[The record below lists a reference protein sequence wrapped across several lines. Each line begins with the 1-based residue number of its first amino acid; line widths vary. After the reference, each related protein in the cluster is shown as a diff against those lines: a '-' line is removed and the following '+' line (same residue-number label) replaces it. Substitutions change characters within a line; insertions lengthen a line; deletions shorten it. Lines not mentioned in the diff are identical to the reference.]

1 MPSDKRILT
10 AITRKNRICQS
21 RIKMKIIDPFTP
33 ITPNERWAP
42 SQSQMEA
49 LQNAYEKLLPP
60 LVYKIRLAVTKW
72 REDNYQGASE
82 SSKSLLNFW
91 FNQEHLIGQSKF
103 RFYFSQ
109 REAIESIIYLFEVA
123 KAKDKYE
130 LMRFDS
136 SERVS
141 TGMFDEN
148 WTRFV
153 VKMATGAGKTKVIGL
168 TLVWSY
174 FHKLYEKD
182 SPLSKDF
189 LIIAPNI
196 IVLNRLRKDFDGL
209 KMFFEEPFIPD
220 NGFDDKDWKNDFQLT
235 LHIQDDLKPITESG
249 NIFLTNIHRV
259 FFNEEPEQS
268 IETLF
273 LGVKP
278 KPNADTLKGMDL
290 GKILRSDKIKDLVIL
305 NDEAHHIHDSSLA
318 WFKSIEDIS
327 NKLKLKNGNGVSL
340 QADYSATP
348 KHNNGAIFVQT
359 ICDYP
364 LVEAIK
370 QNVVKSPVLPDEAS
384 REKIKE
390 KESSSF
396 IERYR
401 DFIHLGYLEWEQQYS
416 ELKNHKIP
424 ILFVMTMNTNEAD
437 QAAAFLESN
446 YPILK
451 KSVLTIH
458 TNNSGEIKEKATS
471 KRDKQELEILRKAA
485 DDIDKDDS
493 PYKAVVSVL
502 MLREGWDVRNVTTI
516 VGLRPFGA
524 DSKILPEQ
532 TIGRGLRKMFSLD
545 IPEKLVVVGTPAF
558 LEFVESLKTEG
569 VEFQYSPMGKGSKG
583 KAPIIIEVDK
593 ENKNKDLN
601 YLDISIP
608 QMSPRI
614 YREYKNLEFLDINK
628 FNHKKVILKKFS
640 DEELKEIIFNDI
652 EGDFSHKTVFK
663 DSLPDYRNVI
673 GFFTSIILKDSR
685 LVSGFNILYPK
696 VEGFIKYKL
705 FVKEVELTDP
715 QTMRNLS
722 EVLPKEILKTTFK
735 KAIDELTVADKGTAE
750 VKNYISL
757 RLSKPKIAENQPFLI
772 PSKSVFNKI
781 IGDNPFELELA
792 SYLETRFPDVVSF
805 AKNTMGEGGI
815 NFKMEYQAKDGN
827 IRDYFPDF
835 FVKTAPN
842 KFFILE
848 TKGREDFDDV
858 RKIKRLAIW
867 CNDINKVQ
875 SEYSYTPV
883 YIKQEKWEKVK
894 NNLKSFQEIISLFT
908 ISEVEKYFTKDEA
921 IRLINKGADT
931 SNFGDPIEWQ
941 KKDRAERKINGL

>member
-1 MPSDKRILT
+1 VIQKQM
-10 AITRKNRICQS
+10 
-21 RIKMKIIDPFTP
+21 MKFSDPFK
-33 ITPNERWAP
+33 ILSPNERWAP
-42 SQSQMEA
+42 TQSQIEA
-49 LQNAYEKLLPP
+49 FQNAYEKLLPP

-72 REDNYQGASE
+72 REENYMGASE
-82 SSKSLLNFW
+82 TSKSLLNFW

-103 RFYFSQ
+103 CFYFSQ
-109 REAIESIIYLFEVA
+109 REAIESVIYLYEVA
-123 KAKDKYE
+123 SAKDKYE

-141 TGMFDEN
+141 TGMFNEN
-148 WTRFV
+148 WARYV
-153 VKMATGAGKTKVIGL
+153 IKMATGAGKTKVMGL

-174 FHKLYEKD
+174 FHKRYEKD

-189 LIIAPNI
+189 LVIAPNI

-209 KMFFEEPFIPD
+209 KMFFEELFIPD
-220 NGFDDKDWKNDFQLT
+220 NGYNDKDWQNDFQLT

-259 FFNEEPEQS
+259 SLNEDPEQTF
-268 IETLF
+268 ETMF

-278 KPNADTLKGMDL
+278 KPDADTSKGMDL

-305 NDEAHHIHDSSLA
+305 NDEAHHIHESSLA

-340 QADYSATP
+340 QADFSATP

-359 ICDYP
+359 ICDFP

-384 REKIKE
+384 RQKIRE
-390 KESSSF
+390 KESSDF

-401 DFIHLGYLEWEQQYS
+401 DYIHLGYLEWEQQYE
-416 ELKNHKIP
+416 ELKNHKTP
-424 ILFVMTMNTNEAD
+424 ILFIMTMNTKEAD

-446 YPILK
+446 YPKLK
-451 KSVLTIH
+451 KAVLTIH
-458 TNNSGEIKEKATS
+458 TNNSGEIKETATS
-471 KRDKQELEILRKAA
+471 KKDKEELEILRKAA
-485 DDIDKDDS
+485 DAIDKDDS

-545 IPEKLVVVGTPAF
+545 TPEKLVVVGTPAF
-558 LEFVESLKTEG
+558 LEFVEGLKTEG

-583 KAPIIIEVDK
+583 KTPVIIEVDK
-593 ENKNKDLN
+593 ENTKKDLDN
-601 YLDISIP
+601 LDIPIP

-614 YREYKNLEFLDINK
+614 YREYKNLELIDIKK
-628 FNHKKVILKKFS
+628 FNNEKAQFKKFS
-640 DEELKEIIFNDI
+640 SEELKEIIFNDI

-663 DSLPDYRNVI
+663 DTLPDYRNVI
-673 GFFTSIILKDSR
+673 GFFTSVILKDSR
-685 LVSGFNILYPK
+685 LVSGFDILYPK

-705 FVKEVELTDP
+705 FSKEVELSDP

-722 EVLPKEILKTTFK
+722 EAQPKEILKTTFK
-735 KAIDELTVADKGTAE
+735 KAIDELTVTDRGTAE

-757 RLSKPKIAENQPFLI
+757 KLSKPKIAENQPFLI
-772 PSKSVFNKI
+772 PIKSVFNKI
-781 IGDNPFELELA
+781 IGDNPFELEVA
-792 SYLETRFPDVVSF
+792 SYLESRFADVVSY

-827 IRDYFPDF
+827 IREYFPDF

-842 KFFILE
+842 TFFILE
-848 TKGREDFDDV
+848 TKGREDLDDV

-867 CNDINKVQ
+867 CNDINSVQ
-875 SEYSYTPV
+875 KEYTYTPV
-883 YIKQEKWEKVK
+883 YVKQEKWEEVK
-894 NNLKSFQEIISLFT
+894 NDLRSFNDVINIFKV
-908 ISEVEKYFTKDEA
+908 SE
-921 IRLINKGADT
+921 L
-931 SNFGDPIEWQ
+931 
-941 KKDRAERKINGL
+941 